1 MELPEYGTLTQ
12 MIHAKLDEVG
22 RNQKDLAEAIDVNAG
37 TLSRYF
43 VGGTEAPYE
52 KLRAMY
58 EVLGEW
64 EEQHRQPATEL
75 MTEGFTSTTL
85 GETRREAADKM
96 LDGDFSQLPV
106 REMEEEE
113 EVVGIVTDT
122 DLMGAHNDEKPIKE
136 IEFHY
141 VIEVARDTDRR
152 LIEKILEEGHPAV
165 LVVDGGTP
173 EGIITRADLLETA
186 SSPA

>member
-1 MELPEYGTLTQ
+1 MELPEYETLMQ
-12 MIHAKLDEVG
+12 MVRDKLNEVG
-22 RNQKDLAEAIDVNAG
+22 RNQQELAEALGVNAG

-43 VGGTEAPYE
+43 AGETEAPYE

-58 EVLGEW
+58 EVLREW

-106 REMEEEE
+106 REMEEGD
-113 EVVGIVTDT
+113 VVGIVTDT
-122 DLMGAHNDEKPIKE
+122 DLMGVHNDEKPIEE
-136 IEFHY
+136 IEFHH

-165 LVVDGGTP
+165 LVVDNGTP

-186 SSPA
+186 SLPD